1 MSRGVWN
8 EESSKTLNLFNVR
21 KASHDCGQM
30 SDKTKL
36 CLVPL
41 KTVSTDI
48 VSGRHAPH
56 TSTAASQAGP
66 TAAAKLSLE
75 GSACTRKSLVFRS
88 PKQSRQGT
96 SSLPPCEVVLTTRPQ
111 HLATWTIQG
120 HRKKMEEISEGVLD
134 NSLESESTAEP
145 TAGQSG
151 DQKEGN
157 WTNQAEGEAVYQS
170 DHEIVGQAA
179 QRVSPQADLSIYG
192 REDQRI
198 SEQTGPRTSGQADH
212 RASKL
217 ADTADHTASDKADQR
232 MFDPMTSGQA
242 NNVELAHDRKMS
254 GQADQRTS
262 GQTDH
267 RLSGQAD
274 RRTSEQTRH
283 RLSTQADRRTSEQTD
298 RRLSFQ
304 ADRRTSEQTD
314 RRLSTQADRRTSE
327 QTDRRLSFL
336 ADRRTS
342 EQTDRRLSF
351 LADRRTSEQTDHR
364 MSIQADQRTSGQT
377 GHRLSSQADRRTSKQ
392 SDGKLSIPADQRIS
406 EQTDHRSSG
415 LADQKAQTYHVI
427 KPAKH
432 EDDYSKSDLFE
443 NRVDYQADHLVD
455 KQDYYNEDYLTD
467 YGASGQFSYS
477 TFTQFEDSKEDK
489 EDDYRVQPCKFKDS
503 QTDLSSSKVSL
514 AVETEM
520 KSATFLQTYN
530 PSDSRLT
537 NFFPAKDQTPFQRFP
552 SIPTKL
558 DSTLGQGK
566 SQAIETTPD
575 YISQFEQEKSFYE
588 HKQTYRKRFPSM
600 VYDDPYQVALRYM
613 EKHNI
618 LQIFQITE
626 NLVYERPEDPLHF
639 MLCQP

>member
-1 MSRGVWN
+1 
-8 EESSKTLNLFNVR
+8 
-21 KASHDCGQM
+21 
-30 SDKTKL
+30 
-36 CLVPL
+36 
-41 KTVSTDI
+41 
-48 VSGRHAPH
+48 
-56 TSTAASQAGP
+56 
-66 TAAAKLSLE
+66 
-75 GSACTRKSLVFRS
+75 
-88 PKQSRQGT
+88 
-96 SSLPPCEVVLTTRPQ
+96 
-111 HLATWTIQG
+111 
-120 HRKKMEEISEGVLD
+120 
-134 NSLESESTAEP
+134 
-145 TAGQSG
+145 
-151 DQKEGN
+151 
-157 WTNQAEGEAVYQS
+157 
-170 DHEIVGQAA
+170 
-179 QRVSPQADLSIYG
+179 
-192 REDQRI
+192 
-198 SEQTGPRTSGQADH
+198 
-212 RASKL
+212 
-217 ADTADHTASDKADQR
+217 
-232 MFDPMTSGQA
+232 
-242 NNVELAHDRKMS
+242 KMS

-377 GHRLSSQADRRTSKQ
+377 GHRLSSQAD
-392 SDGKLSIPADQRIS
+392 
-406 EQTDHRSSG
+406 
-415 LADQKAQTYHVI
+415 
-427 KPAKH
+427 
-432 EDDYSKSDLFE
+432 

-618 LQIFQITE
+618 LQIFQQITE

-639 MLCQP
+639 MLCQVWNRREKKKKKNFS